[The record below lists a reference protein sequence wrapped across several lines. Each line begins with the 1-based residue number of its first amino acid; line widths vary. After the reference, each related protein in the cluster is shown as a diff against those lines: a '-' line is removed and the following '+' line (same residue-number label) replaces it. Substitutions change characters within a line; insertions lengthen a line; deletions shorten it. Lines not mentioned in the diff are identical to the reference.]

1 MTQNQ
6 QILDYLMA
14 GNTITPLEALERF
27 GCFSLAARVYEL
39 KNTHG
44 KPIQS
49 KLIELPNGKRCA
61 QYWLDRDYIAS
72 LKDQMGVNGNQRFG
86 NRLGN
91 I

>member
-44 KPIQS
+44 KPI
-49 KLIELPNGKRCA
+49 
-61 QYWLDRDYIAS
+61 
-72 LKDQMGVNGNQRFG
+72 
-86 NRLGN
+86 
-91 I
+91 

>member
-61 QYWLDRDYIAS
+61 QYWLDRDYIAITG
-72 LKDQMGVNGNQRFG
+72 LKDQMGVNGVQHEKHR
-86 NRLGN
+86 
-91 I
+91 

>member
-14 GNTITPLEALERF
+14 GNTITPLKALERF

-61 QYWLDRDYIAS
+61 QYWLDRDYIAITS
-72 LKDQMGVNGNQRFG
+72 LKDQMGVNGVKSV
-86 NRLGN
+86 
-91 I
+91 

>member
-6 QILDYLMA
+6 QILDYLVA

-61 QYWLDRDYIAS
+61 QYWLDRDYIAITS
-72 LKDQMGVNGNQRFG
+72 LKDQMGVNGVQHEKHR
-86 NRLGN
+86 
-91 I
+91 